1 MQERRVTEELI
12 EQFLSSMKEKKYK
25 EATQKHYYRDAMDFC
40 CFMAG
45 AAVDEAACRRYQEYL
60 EKRYKVSSVNVIL
73 NGLNT
78 FFEYTGWTDLKYRL
92 VKRSTEMEMASEQL
106 TINDYRKLL
115 EEAKRK
121 DDRRLFLLMQALCVL
136 QLRVSEHQL
145 ITCEALQQGFIVV
158 TRKESHRIVFIP
170 EYLNK
175 RLSVYCKSNNI
186 ISGPI
191 FVTAGGKLYSRSAIH
206 KNMKQLCEGAGVSKE
221 KVSPQQ
227 LLNLSE
233 MEQVIQYSIGSID

>member
-1 MQERRVTEELI
+1 M
-12 EQFLSSMKEKKYK
+12 
-25 EATQKHYYRDAMDFC
+25 
-40 CFMAG
+40 
-45 AAVDEAACRRYQEYL
+45 
-60 EKRYKVSSVNVIL
+60 
-73 NGLNT
+73 
-78 FFEYTGWTDLKYRL
+78 
-92 VKRSTEMEMASEQL
+92 
-106 TINDYRKLL
+106 
-115 EEAKRK
+115 
-121 DDRRLFLLMQALCVL
+121 
-136 QLRVSEHQL
+136 
-145 ITCEALQQGFIVV
+145 
-158 TRKESHRIVFIP
+158 FIP

-186 ISGPI
+186 TSGPI